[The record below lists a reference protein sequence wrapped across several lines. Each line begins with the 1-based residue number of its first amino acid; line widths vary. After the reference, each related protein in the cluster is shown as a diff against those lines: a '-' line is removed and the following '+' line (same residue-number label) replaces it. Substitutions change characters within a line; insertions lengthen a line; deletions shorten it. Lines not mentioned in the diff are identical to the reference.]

1 VQLIYETQKLGPIT
15 ISKYVIQHFNDVCD
29 GDLEKA
35 FNIALDILKSSEIER
50 LEIPFLVARTMTSNG
65 DDPNALEF
73 WVHKDTSTM
82 FLINPENNFKKV
94 SMATKQDMT
103 GIQFVNSNDTIGS
116 DIK

>member
-1 VQLIYETQKLGPIT
+1 MQLIYKTQKLGPIT
-15 ISKYVIQHFNDVCD
+15 ISKYVIQNFNDFCD

-35 FNIALDILKSSEIER
+35 FNMALNILKSSEIER
-50 LEIPFLVARTMTSNG
+50 IEIPFLVAITMTSNG

-82 FLINPENNFKKV
+82 FLIKPENNFKKV

-103 GIQFVNSNDTIGS
+103 GIQFVNS
-116 DIK
+116 